1 MEIKSSQWG
10 SSMQNTNI
18 ANSLNFTIRQA
29 APADAPRLIAF
40 LDALA
45 AETDIDIPL
54 EPGEFVLTIP
64 EEEAIMQEYADSDN
78 SIFLVAETGDEIIA
92 TSNCRGGKR
101 KALRH
106 VAHFGISVARA
117 WRGKG
122 VGNAMMQE
130 VVRWARE
137 NPIIHRVELE
147 VYARNLP
154 AIHLYE
160 KYGFQVEGRRSH
172 AIFQDGQFL
181 DDLVMAL
188 LV

>member
-1 MEIKSSQWG
+1 MEEKEIEV
-10 SSMQNTNI
+10 NPVFI
-18 ANSLNFTIRQA
+18 IRQA
-29 APADAPRLIAF
+29 VPADAPRLLAF
-40 LDALA
+40 IDALA
-45 AETDIDIPL
+45 AETDIDIPM

-64 EEEAIMQEYADSDN
+64 EEESIVQEYSDSDN
-78 SIFLVAETGDEIIA
+78 SIFLVAEADDEIVA
-92 TSNCRGGKR
+92 VANCKGGKR

-106 VAHFGISVARA
+106 AASFGISVARG

-122 VGNAMMQE
+122 VGNALMQE
-130 VVRWARE
+130 IVKWARE

-160 KYGFQVEGRRSH
+160 KYGFQVEGRRRY
-172 AIFQDGQFL
+172 AVFQDNQYL

>member
-1 MEIKSSQWG
+1 
-10 SSMQNTNI
+10 MQEKDNEV
-18 ANSLNFTIRQA
+18 SPVFTIRQA
-29 APADAPRLIAF
+29 APTDAPRLIAF

-64 EEEAIMQEYADSDN
+64 EEEAIMQEYANSDN
-78 SIFLVAETGDEIIA
+78 SIFLVAEAGDEIIA
-92 TSNCRGGKR
+92 TSSCRGGKR

-117 WRGKG
+117 WRGRG

-130 VVRWARE
+130 IVRWARE
-137 NPIIHRVELE
+137 NPVIHRVELE

-160 KYGFQVEGRRSH
+160 KYGFQVEGRRRH
-172 AIFQDGQFL
+172 AVYQDGQYL